1 MTMIRF
7 VGISLHV
14 YPSIDTTVLLYG
26 HFSLLNRVL
35 SSNSTWLWVNELVN
49 LQTTPS
55 MLGKYWCMLGCSVEV

>member
-14 YPSIDTTVLLYG
+14 YPSIYTTVLYG

-49 LQTTPS
+49 LQSTPS
-55 MLGKYWCMLGCSVEV
+55 MFGKFWCMLGCSVEV